1 MPLTDNMKGSL
12 LMAGSMAAF
21 AINDAMMKAVVIE
34 MPLAEAVVLRG
45 VLATLFIG
53 VLTVGFGQFRFDF
66 SRREWGLILLRTGA
80 EIGMTWFFLRALSVM
95 PLANLQAILQALPLT
110 VALGAALFL
119 REPLG
124 WRRFAAIAIGF
135 AGVMLIIR
143 PGPEG
148 FGAGT
153 LNVLISV
160 GFITMRDLIARKLP
174 PSVPSLAVAFVTAA
188 IITLFFAVQSIGETW
203 QMVGW
208 SSGMLV
214 AGAAVAIFFGY
225 LLSLMTMRVGE
236 IGFIAPFRYTGLL
249 WALGL
254 GWMFYDEWPEMLTF
268 IGAGVVV
275 ATGLFTLYRERLR
288 AQHGEG

>member
-1 MPLTDNMKGSL
+1 MTLSDNMKGAL

-21 AINDAMMKAVVIE
+21 AINDAIMKAIVVE
-34 MPLAEAVVLRG
+34 MPMGEAVVLRG

-53 VLTVGFGQFRFDF
+53 LLAVAFGQFRFDY
-66 SRREWGLILLRTGA
+66 SRRDWGLVLLRTVA
-80 EIGMTWFFLRALSVM
+80 EIGMTWFFLRALAVM

-143 PGPEG
+143 PGPDG

-153 LNVLISV
+153 LSVLISV
-160 GFITMRDLIARKLP
+160 GFITLRDLIARKLP
-174 PSVPSLAVAFVTAA
+174 PSVPSLAVAFVTAGF
-188 IITLFFAVQSIGETW
+188 ITLFFAVQSLGESW

-208 SSGMLV
+208 GSGLLV
-214 AGAAVAIFFGY
+214 GGAAFTIFLGY

-268 IGAGVVV
+268 VGAGIVV
-275 ATGLFTLYRERLR
+275 ATGLFTIYRERLR
-288 AQHGEG
+288 ARRG